1 MKRRIKLLVALMAG
15 CTLALLGLQAYWNYQ
30 AYQQAL
36 RSFRRDANE
45 ALADATKQEIRLR
58 QEALLHRCLT
68 WLADTNQFV
77 IQAHV
82 DKAEGY
88 TIFSLADKHPSPREK
103 RAPYDIGFRD
113 FQPKTKRLDAA
124 GRAFFIEHFTKSS
137 VANNVREGMTYYYT
151 RNLGD
156 KLYAA
161 FQADTVHTRRLGQL
175 YAQALRQRDIPTPF
189 QLAAA
194 QQPRSARGK
203 DLVFV
208 TKPVNASAF
217 GRKGATLR
225 AWFPDPQRV
234 YLRRMQGVLL
244 GSVGLI
250 GIVVF
255 CFAYTVQSLLSQERL
270 AALKDDFVSNMTH
283 ELKTPVATIG
293 VAAEALEQFAL
304 GPEASAEYL
313 GIIRQQAGRLGT
325 LIDQILQSALA
336 EQAGPPL
343 LRRPLDLGPLLTQ
356 ALAQVQPRLT
366 QAGSP
371 LVYDAPTSL
380 LPVVGD
386 ATHLTNVLMTLFDNA
401 LKHGHLGGEIKLWG
415 GVRDGVAVVQLT
427 NEGPIIP
434 PQYLGRVFEKFF
446 RVPTGNRHDVPGYG
460 LGLHYAHAVVR
471 HHGGT
476 IAVRSQG
483 QHTTFTITIPLA
495 PHVALAP
502 VVALRR

>member
-36 RSFRRDANE
+36 RSFRRDTNE
-45 ALADATKQEIRLR
+45 ALADATRQEIQLR
-58 QEALLHRCLT
+58 QEALLQRCRT

-82 DKAEGY
+82 EKTEGY
-88 TIFSLADKHPSPREK
+88 TVFLLADKHPSPKEK

-113 FQPKTKRLDAA
+113 FQLKTKQLDAA
-124 GRAFFIEHFTKSS
+124 GRAFFIEHFTKGT
-137 VANNVREGMTYYYT
+137 VANNVREGLAYYYT
-151 RNLGD
+151 RSLGD
-156 KLYAA
+156 QLAAA
-161 FQADTVHTRRLGQL
+161 FQADTVHTRRLGRL
-175 YAQALRQRDIPTPF
+175 YALALRQRDIPTPF
-189 QLAAA
+189 QLALAH
-194 QQPRSARGK
+194 QPKQSEE
-203 DLVFV
+203 LIFV
-208 TKPVNASAF
+208 TDPVDASAV
-217 GRKGATLR
+217 GKKGATLR
-225 AWFPDPQRV
+225 AWFPDPHRV

-304 GPEASAEYL
+304 GPEDSAEYL

-325 LIDQILQSALA
+325 LIDQILQSAVA

-343 LRRPLDLGPLLTQ
+343 VRRPLNLWPLLAET
-356 ALAQVQPRLT
+356 LAQVQPRLT

-371 LVYDAPTSL
+371 LVYNAPSSP

-401 LKHGHLGGEIKLWG
+401 LKHGRLGGKIQLWG
-415 GVRDGVAVVQLT
+415 GVRGSSAVVQLI
-427 NEGPIIP
+427 NEGATIP

-460 LGLHYAHAVVR
+460 LGLHYAQAVVR

-476 IAVRSQG
+476 IAVRS
-483 QHTTFTITIPLA
+483 HNERTTFTITIPLA

-502 VVALRR
+502 VAALRG

>member
-1 MKRRIKLLVALMAG
+1 MTRRIKLLVALMAG

-45 ALADATKQEIRLR
+45 ALADATRQEISLR
-58 QEALLHRCLT
+58 QEALLQRCQA

-77 IQAHV
+77 IAAHV
-82 DKAEGY
+82 DPAEGY
-88 TIFSLADKHPSPREK
+88 TIFSLADKHPLPREK
-103 RAPYDIGFRD
+103 RAPYTIGFRD
-113 FQPKTKRLDAA
+113 FQLKTKRLDAA
-124 GRAFFIEHFTKSS
+124 GRAFFIEHFTAGT
-137 VANNVREGMTYYYT
+137 VANNVREGLAYYYT

-156 KLYAA
+156 KLVAA

-175 YAQALRQRDIPTPF
+175 YARALRQRDISTPF
-189 QLAAA
+189 QLALA
-194 QQPRSARGK
+194 QRPRPKENLIFATNSV
-203 DLVFV
+203 D
-208 TKPVNASAF
+208 ASAF
-217 GRKGATLR
+217 GQKNAGLR
-225 AWFPDPQRV
+225 AWFPNPQRV

-250 GIVVF
+250 AIVVF
-255 CFAYTVQSLLSQERL
+255 CFVYTVQSLLSQERL

-293 VAAEALEQFAL
+293 VAAEALEQFDL
-304 GPEASAEYL
+304 GPEARADYL

-325 LIDQILQSALA
+325 LIDQILRSAVA
-336 EQAGPPL
+336 EHAGPPL
-343 LRRPLDLGPLLTQ
+343 ARRPLDLGPLLVQ
-356 ALAQVQPRLT
+356 VVAQMQPRLA

-371 LVYDAPTSL
+371 LVYEAPTSP
-380 LPVVGD
+380 LPIAGD
-386 ATHLTNVLMTLFDNA
+386 AVHLTNVLLTLFDNA
-401 LKHGHLGGEIKLWG
+401 LKYGHLGGEIQLWSD
-415 GVRDGVAVVQLT
+415 VRDGRAVVQLT
-427 NEGPIIP
+427 NEGPAIP
-434 PQYLGRVFEKFF
+434 SQYLGRVFEKFF

-460 LGLHYAHAVVR
+460 LGLHYAQAVVR

-476 IAVRSQG
+476 IAVRSKG

-502 VVALRR
+502 AAALRG

>member
-1 MKRRIKLLVALMAG
+1 MTRRIKLLVALMAG

-30 AYQQAL
+30 AHQQAL
-36 RSFRRDANE
+36 RSFQRDANE
-45 ALADATKQEIRLR
+45 ALADATKQEIQLR
-58 QEALLHRCLT
+58 QAALLQRCRV

-77 IQAHV
+77 IRAHM
-82 DKAEGY
+82 DKREGY
-88 TIFSLADKHPSPREK
+88 TIFSLADKYPSLREK
-103 RAPYDIGFRD
+103 RLPYDIGFQD
-113 FQPKTKRLDAA
+113 YQLKTQRLDAA
-124 GRAFFIEHFTKSS
+124 GRAFFIRRFTAGS
-137 VANNVREGMTYYYT
+137 VANNVREGLAYFYT
-151 RNLGD
+151 RNLGE

-161 FQADTVHTRRLGQL
+161 FQADTVHTRRLGRL

-189 QLAAA
+189 RLASA
-194 QQPRSARGK
+194 QRPRPAGSK
-203 DLVFV
+203 DLVFA
-208 TKPVNASAF
+208 TRPVNASAF

-313 GIIRQQAGRLGT
+313 GIIRQQAGRLGL
-325 LIDQILQSALA
+325 LIDQILQSAVA

-343 LRRPLDLGPLLTQ
+343 VRRALDLGPLLAH
-356 ALAQVQPRLT
+356 ALAQAQPRLAQT
-366 QAGSP
+366 GSP
-371 LVYDAPTSL
+371 LVYDAPPTP
-380 LPVVGD
+380 LPIVGD
-386 ATHLTNVLMTLFDNA
+386 AVHLTNVLMTLFDNA
-401 LKHGHLGGEIKLWG
+401 LKHGHLGGEIRLWG
-415 GVRDGVAVVQLT
+415 GVRGGSAVVQLT

-460 LGLHYAHAVVR
+460 LGLHYAQAVVR

-483 QHTTFTITIPLA
+483 QHTTFTITIPLV
-495 PHVALAP
+495 PHVAFAP
-502 VVALRR
+502 VAAAGR

>member
-1 MKRRIKLLVALMAG
+1 MTRRIKLLVALMAG

-45 ALADATKQEIRLR
+45 ALADATRQEIRLR
-58 QEALLHRCLT
+58 QEALLQRCRT

-77 IQAHV
+77 IRARV
-82 DKAEGY
+82 DPQEGY
-88 TIFSLADKHPSPREK
+88 TIFSLADRHPSPKEK
-103 RAPYDIGFRD
+103 RAPYDIGFQD
-113 FQPKTKRLDAA
+113 FHLKTRRLDAA
-124 GRAFFIEHFTKSS
+124 GRAFFITRFTAGT
-137 VANNVREGMTYYYT
+137 VANNVREGLAFYYT
-151 RNLGD
+151 RRLGD
-156 KLYAA
+156 KLVAA
-161 FQADTVHTRRLGQL
+161 FQADSVHTRRLGQL
-175 YAQALRQRDIPTPF
+175 YARALRQRAISTPF
-189 QLAAA
+189 RLALA
-194 QQPRSARGK
+194 QRPRPNEG
-203 DLVFV
+203 LVFTTNSV
-208 TKPVNASAF
+208 DASAF
-217 GRKGATLR
+217 GQKNAVLR
-225 AWFPDPQRV
+225 AWFPNPQRV

-250 GIVVF
+250 SIVVF

-293 VAAEALEQFAL
+293 VAAEALEQFDL

-313 GIIRQQAGRLGT
+313 GIIRQQAGRLGS
-325 LIDQILQSALA
+325 LIDQILRSAVA
-336 EQAGPPL
+336 EHAGPPL
-343 LRRPLDLGPLLTQ
+343 ARRPLDLGPLLTQ
-356 ALAQVQPRLT
+356 ALAQVQPRLA

-371 LVYDAPTSL
+371 LVYDAPPAP
-380 LPVVGD
+380 LPILGD

-401 LKHGHLGGEIKLWG
+401 LKHGRPGGEIRLWG
-415 GVRDGVAVVQLT
+415 GVRDGRAVVQLT
-427 NEGPIIP
+427 NEGPAIP
-434 PQYLGRVFEKFF
+434 PQHLGRVFEKFF

-460 LGLHYAHAVVR
+460 LGLHYAQAVVR

-476 IAVRSQG
+476 IAVRSQD

-502 VVALRR
+502 VAAFRG

>member
-1 MKRRIKLLVALMAG
+1 MTRRIKLLVALMAG

-36 RSFRRDANE
+36 RSFRRDTNE
-45 ALADATKQEIRLR
+45 ALADATKQEIQLR
-58 QEALLHRCLT
+58 QAALLQRCRV

-77 IQAHV
+77 IKAQV
-82 DKAEGY
+82 DKTNGY
-88 TIFSLADKHPSPREK
+88 TVFSLADKHPSPKEK
-103 RAPYDIGFRD
+103 RAPYTIGFRD
-113 FQPKTKRLDAA
+113 FQLKTKRLDAA
-124 GRAFFIEHFTKSS
+124 GRAFFIEHFTKGS
-137 VANNVREGMTYYYT
+137 VANNVREGFAYYYT
-151 RNLGD
+151 HWLGE

-161 FQADTVHTRRLGQL
+161 FQADTVHTRRLGRL
-175 YAQALRQRDIPTPF
+175 YAQTLRQRDIPTPF
-189 QLAAA
+189 RLALA
-194 QQPRSARGK
+194 QQARPAGSK
-203 DLVFV
+203 DLVFA

-217 GRKGATLR
+217 GRKDAVLR
-225 AWFPDPQRV
+225 AWFPNPQRV

-255 CFAYTVQSLLSQERL
+255 CFTYTVQSLLSQERL

-293 VAAEALEQFAL
+293 VAAEALEQFDL

-313 GIIRQQAGRLGT
+313 GIIRQQASRLGT
-325 LIDQILQSALA
+325 LIDQILQSAVA
-336 EQAGPPL
+336 EQASPPL
-343 LRRPLDLGPLLTQ
+343 VRRPLDLGPLLAQT
-356 ALAQVQPRLT
+356 LAQLQPRLA
-366 QAGSP
+366 QASSP
-371 LVYDAPTSL
+371 LRYDAPSAP

-401 LKHGHLGGEIKLWG
+401 LKHGHLGGEIRLRG
-415 GVRDGVAVVQLT
+415 GVRGGAAVVQLT
-427 NEGPIIP
+427 NEGPVIP

-460 LGLHYAHAVVR
+460 LGLHYAQAVVR

-502 VVALRR
+502 VAAAGR

>member
-36 RSFRRDANE
+36 RSFRRDTNE
-45 ALADATKQEIRLR
+45 ALADATRQEIQLR
-58 QEALLHRCLT
+58 QEALLQRCRM

-82 DKAEGY
+82 EKTEGY
-88 TIFSLADKHPSPREK
+88 TVFSLADKHPSPKEK
-103 RAPYDIGFRD
+103 RAPYTIGFRD
-113 FQPKTKRLDAA
+113 FQLKTKYLDAA
-124 GRAFFIEHFTKSS
+124 GRAFFIEHFTKST
-137 VANNVREGMTYYYT
+137 VANNVREGLAYYYT
-151 RNLGD
+151 RSLGD
-156 KLYAA
+156 KLAAA
-161 FQADTVHTRRLGQL
+161 FQADTAHTRRLGRL
-175 YAQALRQRDIPTPF
+175 YALALQQRDIPTPF
-189 QLAAA
+189 QLVLA
-194 QQPRSARGK
+194 QQPKRGEE
-203 DLVFV
+203 LVFA
-208 TKPVNASAF
+208 TNPVNANVF
-217 GRKGATLR
+217 GRKDVMLR
-225 AWFPDPQRV
+225 AWFPDPHRV

-270 AALKDDFVSNMTH
+270 AALKDDFVNNMTH

-304 GPEASAEYL
+304 GPEDSAEYL

-325 LIDQILQSALA
+325 LIDQILQSAVA

-343 LRRPLDLGPLLTQ
+343 VHRPLDLGPLLAET
-356 ALAQVQPRLT
+356 LAQMQPRLT
-366 QAGSP
+366 QAGSL
-371 LVYDAPTSL
+371 LVYDAPSSP
-380 LPVVGD
+380 LPIVGD

-401 LKHGHLGGEIKLWG
+401 LKHGRLGGEIQLWG
-415 GVRDGVAVVQLT
+415 GVRGSSAVVQFT
-427 NEGPIIP
+427 NEGPVIP

-460 LGLHYAHAVVR
+460 LGLHYAQAVVR

-476 IAVRSQG
+476 IAVRSQ
-483 QHTTFTITIPLA
+483 HECTTFTITIPLA

-502 VVALRR
+502 VAALRG

>member
-1 MKRRIKLLVALMAG
+1 MTRRIKLLVALMAG
-15 CTLALLGLQAYWNYQ
+15 CTLALVGLQAYWNYQ

-36 RSFRRDANE
+36 RSFRRDTNE
-45 ALADATKQEIRLR
+45 ALADATSQEISLR
-58 QEALLHRCLT
+58 QEALLQRCRA
-68 WLADTNQFV
+68 WLADTTQFV
-77 IQAHV
+77 IEAHV
-82 DKAEGY
+82 DPAEGY
-88 TIFSLADKHPSPREK
+88 TIFSLADKHPLPREK
-103 RAPYDIGFRD
+103 RAPYTIGFRD
-113 FQPKTKRLDAA
+113 FQLTTKRLDAA
-124 GRAFFIEHFTKSS
+124 GRAFFIKHFTSGT
-137 VANNVREGMTYYYT
+137 VANNVREGLAYYYT
-151 RNLGD
+151 RRLGE
-156 KLYAA
+156 KLLTA
-161 FQADTVHTRRLGQL
+161 FQADTVHTRRLGRL
-175 YAQALRQRDIPTPF
+175 YAQALQQRGITTPF
-189 QLAAA
+189 RLASV
-194 QQPRSARGK
+194 QQPHPRGIE
-203 DLVFV
+203 DLVFA
-208 TKPVNASAF
+208 TNPVNASAF
-217 GRKGATLR
+217 GRPNAKLR
-225 AWFPDPQRV
+225 AWFPNPQRV

-293 VAAEALEQFAL
+293 VAAEALEQFDL

-325 LIDQILQSALA
+325 LIDQILQSAVA

-343 LRRPLDLGPLLTQ
+343 VSRPLDLGPLLTQ

-371 LVYDAPTSL
+371 LVYEAPSSP
-380 LPVVGD
+380 LPIIGD

-415 GVRDGVAVVQLT
+415 GVRDGAVVVHLT

-471 HHGGT
+471 NHGGT

-502 VVALRR
+502 VAALRG

>member
-1 MKRRIKLLVALMAG
+1 MTRRIKLLVALMAG
-15 CTLALLGLQAYWNYQ
+15 CTLALLCLQAYWNYQ

-58 QEALLHRCLT
+58 QEALLHRCRT

-77 IQAHV
+77 IRARV
-82 DKAEGY
+82 DKMEGY
-88 TIFSLADKHPSPREK
+88 TIFSLADKHPSLTEK
-103 RAPYDIGFRD
+103 RIPYDIGFQD
-113 FQPKTKRLDAA
+113 YQLKTKQLDAT
-124 GRAFFIEHFTKSS
+124 GRAFFITRFTNSS
-137 VANNVREGMTYYYT
+137 VANNVREGLAYYYT
-151 RNLGD
+151 RSLGD

-175 YAQALRQRDIPTPF
+175 YAQALQQRDIPTSF
-189 QLAAA
+189 RLILAGKP
-194 QQPRSARGK
+194 QPVK
-203 DLVFV
+203 DNKLIFA
-208 TKPVNASAF
+208 TNLFNASAF
-217 GRKGATLR
+217 SKKGVTVR

-250 GIVVF
+250 SIVVF

-283 ELKTPVATIG
+283 ELKTPVATIS

-313 GIIRQQAGRLGT
+313 GIIRQQAGRLST
-325 LIDQILQSALA
+325 LIDQILQSAVA

-343 LRRPLDLGPLLTQ
+343 VRRPLDLGPLLTQ

-371 LVYDAPTSL
+371 LVYEAPNSP
-380 LPVVGD
+380 LPIIGD

-415 GVRDGVAVVQLT
+415 GVRDGAAVVQLT

-476 IAVRSQG
+476 ISVRSQRER
-483 QHTTFTITIPLA
+483 TTFTITIPLA

-502 VVALRR
+502 VAALRG

>member
-15 CTLALLGLQAYWNYQ
+15 CTLALLSLQAYWNYQ

-36 RSFRRDANE
+36 RSFRRDTNE
-45 ALADATKQEIRLR
+45 ALADATRQEIQLR
-58 QEALLHRCLT
+58 QEALLQRCRM

-77 IQAHV
+77 IRAHV
-82 DKAEGY
+82 EKTQGY
-88 TIFSLADKHPSPREK
+88 TVFSLADKHPSPKEK
-103 RAPYDIGFRD
+103 RAPYDISFRD
-113 FQPKTKRLDAA
+113 FQLKTKQLDAA
-124 GRAFFIEHFTKSS
+124 GRAFFIKRFTAGS
-137 VANNVREGMTYYYT
+137 VADNVRQGMAYFYT
-151 RNLGD
+151 LQLGER
-156 KLYAA
+156 LYSA
-161 FQADTVHTRRLGQL
+161 FQADTVHTRRLGRL
-175 YAQALRQRDIPTPF
+175 YALALQQRDIPTPF
-189 QLAAA
+189 QLANARQA
-194 QQPRSARGK
+194 QPSGGK
-203 DLVFV
+203 GLVFV
-208 TKPVNASAF
+208 TKPINASAF
-217 GRKGATLR
+217 GRKNMMLR
-225 AWFPDPQRV
+225 AWFPDPHRV

-283 ELKTPVATIG
+283 ELKTPLATIG

-304 GPEASAEYL
+304 SPEDSAEYL
-313 GIIRQQAGRLGT
+313 GIIRQQAGRLDT
-325 LIDQILQSALA
+325 LIDQILQSAVA

-343 LRRPLDLGPLLTQ
+343 VRRPLDLEPLLAET
-356 ALAQVQPRLT
+356 LVQVQPRLT

-371 LVYDAPTSL
+371 LVYDAPSSQ

-401 LKHGHLGGEIKLWG
+401 LKHGRLGGEIQLWG
-415 GVRDGVAVVQLT
+415 GVRGSSAVVQLT

-460 LGLHYAHAVVR
+460 LGLHYAQTVVR

-476 IAVRSQG
+476 IAVRSQNERI
-483 QHTTFTITIPLA
+483 TFTITIPLA

-502 VVALRR
+502 IATLRG

>member
-1 MKRRIKLLVALMAG
+1 MAG
-15 CTLALLGLQAYWNYQ
+15 CTLALLGLQAHWNYH

-58 QEALLHRCLT
+58 QEALLRQCRA
-68 WLADTNQFV
+68 WLADTNRFV
-77 IQAHV
+77 IRARV
-82 DKAEGY
+82 DQEEGY
-88 TIFSLADKHPSPREK
+88 TIFSLADKHPSPSEK
-103 RAPYDIGFRD
+103 RLPYDIGFRD
-113 FQPKTKRLDAA
+113 FQLKTKRLDAA
-124 GRAFFIEHFTKSS
+124 GRAFFIERFTSGS
-137 VANNVREGMTYYYT
+137 VADNVREGLAYFYT
-151 RNLGD
+151 RQLGEL
-156 KLYAA
+156 LYAA

-175 YAQALRQRDIPTPF
+175 YARALRQRDIPTPF
-189 QLAAA
+189 WLALA
-194 QQPRSARGK
+194 QQPQPVGDEA
-203 DLVFV
+203 LAFA
-208 TKPVNASAF
+208 TKPLSASAF
-217 GRKGATLR
+217 NRQGVTLR

-293 VAAEALEQFAL
+293 VAAEALEQFVL

-313 GIIRQQAGRLGT
+313 GIIRQQASRLGI
-325 LIDQILQSALA
+325 LIDQILQSAIA
-336 EQAGPPL
+336 EQKSPPL
-343 LRRPLDLGPLLTQ
+343 GRRPLDLGPLLAQTV
-356 ALAQVQPRLT
+356 AQVQPRLT

-371 LVYDAPTSL
+371 LVYDAPGSP

-401 LKHGHLGGEIKLWG
+401 LKHGHPGGEIKLWSG
-415 GVRDGVAVVQLT
+415 GRGGSAVVQLT

-434 PQYLGRVFEKFF
+434 AQYLGRVFEKFF

-460 LGLHYAHAVVR
+460 LGLHYAYTVVQ

-476 IAVRSQG
+476 IAVRSQH
-483 QHTTFTITIPLA
+483 QCTTFTITIPLA

-502 VVALRR
+502 VAALGG